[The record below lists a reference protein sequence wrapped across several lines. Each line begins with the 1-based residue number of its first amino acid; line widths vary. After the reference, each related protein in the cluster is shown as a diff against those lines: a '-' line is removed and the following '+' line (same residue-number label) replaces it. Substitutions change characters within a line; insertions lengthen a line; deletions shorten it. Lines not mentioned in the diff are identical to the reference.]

1 MAVDQSIQQAID
13 YIDINLANDL
23 DLETI
28 SSVAGFSL
36 SHFHKIFLAAT
47 GFTIKEYIRNKRLV
61 LAARELVTT
70 KRRII
75 DISIEAGFESQEAFT
90 RAFSRLYG
98 ATPSQYRK
106 GRREIIHFD
115 KYTRFGQQLEHRYP
129 LDNPR
134 IQIDGKM
141 IERDEIYLVGRE
153 LYTSV
158 VGTIEE
164 DIIPRFWREEFI
176 PQISSISNIKTKNLS
191 IGYEIHHP
199 ETDMLYH
206 MAAVETT
213 TPAAPTGLQVK
224 ILSASRYAVFTP
236 NRPLTVFEYGQ
247 IVLYAYGEWL
257 PMKGLQTAG
266 DYSLDYTYTN
276 GYFTGYHMDNRR
288 LEVYIPV
295 K

>member
-1 MAVDQSIQQAID
+1 MALSQSIEKAVD
-13 YIDINLANDL
+13 YIDTHLDDDL
-23 DLETI
+23 GLETI
-28 SSVAGFSL
+28 SAVAGFSL

-47 GFTIKEYIRNKRLV
+47 GFTIRSYIRSKRLY

-70 KRRII
+70 KRRIL
-75 DISIEAGFESQEAFT
+75 DIAIEAGFESQEAFT

-106 GRREIIHFD
+106 GRREIINFD
-115 KYTRFGQQLEHRYP
+115 KYTRFGQQLENRYQ
-129 LDNPR
+129 LDYPR
-134 IQIDGKM
+134 IQIDGKL
-141 IERDEIYLVGRE
+141 IDRDEMYLVGRE
-153 LYTSV
+153 LSTSV

-176 PQISSISNIKTKNLS
+176 PQISAVNNIKTENLS
-191 IGYEIHHP
+191 IGFEIHHP
-199 ETDMLYH
+199 ENDMLYH

-213 TPAAPTGLQVK
+213 TPEAPAGLQAR
-224 ILSASRYAVFTP
+224 ILPPSRYAVFTP
-236 NRPLTVFEYGQ
+236 EHAPSVFEYGQ

-257 PMKGLQTAG
+257 PMKGLQTKG
-266 DYSLDYTYTN
+266 DYSLDFTYAD